1 MGKLCNLI
9 NLNSDYCGGTSY
21 GLTSRTSYGLKSK
34 HFYSSNQN
42 NWDMGDYNFGYEK
55 DYKLLTNTQFVN
67 NVINEYL
74 TYDVKYGLYPTNT
87 VYGNALANASIASLS
102 NYRILNNFSDLSSG
116 SNAKQYRLLGFMLRN
131 YSTFSQIFNASRWK
145 LYLNTYGWTYRDYS
159 TSYGSY
165 GFYSADLASRNTMLI
180 MPTLTNNHTNG
191 DSIPKYG
198 YKFDHDFFGDC
209 VFNVS
214 STYDINSYFDSI
226 QFFMGASSQL
236 ILADVSSTEQSNE
249 TIRVTPIFLCID
261 WTNLG
266 GTFEGSNDWH
276 SNSSSTPLY
285 GTDFDFSESSDA
297 VDFICPNMRPNTS
310 NNKWTSQSY
319 YSKFD
324 MAYGLYGIMPAIY
337 LTDKFK
343 KAGTNNSSA
352 VIGIKPSK
360 YQTTFTYQSYNGIY
374 GPSFTD
380 SGEYVNYNGQYL
392 KYGDLLY
399 NIIASINATTGF
411 ISNRMNKDK
420 IIHEIDWYNISTLT
434 TSVNNT
440 GNSTYISSYKK
451 FLNYYCRG
459 TYNSAIFGFE
469 NPKGYIPIIKRT
481 WIWLFSYVSANQIY
495 NYICKKRSVLSQIN
509 RELTDNGGSN
519 YSFSGYNNV
528 NNNWYNYFDR
538 SGLTAASLHNVYPWG
553 LKTNF
558 LYNGKTDSFINSAA
572 TSISGVP
579 SGKYYIN
586 RYVYLVNDIE
596 ESPDYG
602 TYQYLTA
609 TSANRVQSYTIDF

>member
-1 MGKLCNLI
+1 MGKLRNLI
-9 NLNSDYCGGTSY
+9 NLNSDYCEG
-21 GLTSRTSYGLKSK
+21 TSYGLKSR
-34 HFYSSNQN
+34 HFYYSNQN
-42 NWDMGDYNFGYEK
+42 NWDMGDYNFGYTK

-67 NVINEYL
+67 NVINKYL
-74 TYDVKYGLYPTNT
+74 TYNVKWGLCPIST
-87 VYGNALANASIASLS
+87 VYGNALVNASIASLS

-116 SNAKQYRLLGFMLRN
+116 SSAKQYRLLGFMLRN
-131 YSTFSQIFNASRWK
+131 YSTFSRAFTSLSTWTS
-145 LYLNTYGWTYRDYS
+145 YLNSYGWTYRYNA
-159 TSYGSY
+159 SYGSL
-165 GFYSADLASRNTMLI
+165 GFYDADTSDRNTMLI
-180 MPTLTNNHTNG
+180 MPTLTNNYFGGSDT
-191 DSIPKYG
+191 IPKYG

-209 VFNVS
+209 IFNVS
-214 STYDINSYFDSI
+214 STYDVNSYFDSI
-226 QFFMGASSQL
+226 QFFTGASSQL

-266 GTFEGSNDWH
+266 GTFAGSNNWH
-276 SNSSSTPLY
+276 SNSSGTPLY
-285 GTDFDFSESSDA
+285 NTDFDFYESSDA
-297 VDFICPNMRPNTS
+297 VDFICPNMRPDTS

-319 YSKFD
+319 YSKFNMD
-324 MAYGLYGIMPAIY
+324 NGLYGIEPAIY

-343 KAGTNNSSA
+343 KAGTNNSSG
-352 VIGIKPSK
+352 VIGIKPTK

-380 SGEYVNYNGQYL
+380 SSEYVSYNEQYL

-399 NIIASINATTGF
+399 NIISSINSTTGF

-434 TSVNNT
+434 TSVTNT
-440 GNSTYISSYKK
+440 GNSTYLSAYKK

-509 RELTDNGGSN
+509 QELTDNGGAS
-519 YSFSGYNNV
+519 YSFSSYNNA
-528 NNNWYNYFDR
+528 NNYWYNYFDR
-538 SGLTAASLHNVYPWG
+538 SGSTGVYLRNVYPWG

-558 LYNGKTDSFINSAA
+558 LYNGKTDSFIKSAE

-579 SGKYYIN
+579 SGRYYIN
-586 RYVYLVNDIE
+586 RHVYLVNDIE
-596 ESPDYG
+596 ESPEYG
-602 TYQYLTA
+602 TYKYLTS